1 MCLTGIERRW
11 RSRAR
16 ARERSVGADDLEVDL
31 AEDELQG
38 RVRQQRPGQ
47 QVRLAQDLEAVA
59 DPEHEPAGVRELGDL
74 LHHRREARD
83 RARAQVVAVGEAAG
97 HDHRVDAL
105 QIPIGVPQD
114 HRLADALRGE
124 QRVDLVA

>member
-1 MCLTGIERRW
+1 MRTTSRSTW
-11 RSRAR
+11 RKTNFKR
-16 ARERSVGADDLEVDL
+16 
-31 AEDELQG
+31 

-47 QVRLAQDLEAVA
+47 QARLAQNLEAVA
-59 DPEHEPAGVRELGDL
+59 DPEHDPAGAGELGDL
-74 LHHRREARD
+74 LHHRRKARD

-105 QIPIGVPQD
+105 EISVRVPQD
-114 HRLADALRGE
+114 HRLADALGGE